1 MMDEKL
7 GGQFVNNER
16 FHVPRLLSI
25 INFFFAIMKK
35 NSKPP
40 RLRNLTKNL
49 IFLKSQLK
57 KIN

>member
-1 MMDEKL
+1 MEYGCMMDEKL

-49 IFLKSQLK
+49 IF
-57 KIN
+57 

>member
-25 INFFFAIMKK
+25 INFFCCNNEKK
-35 NSKPP
+35 FKT
-40 RLRNLTKNL
+40 TK
-49 IFLKSQLK
+49 IK
-57 KIN
+57 KFNQEPNF